1 MTVAAHDRSFFAR
14 AAILLYGV
22 LTYAAFLGVFLY
34 WIAFVGD
41 LGVPRS
47 VDSGPVGSIALA
59 VLVNL
64 GLVALF
70 AVQHTIMARG
80 PFKAWLTRFI
90 PEPAERS
97 TFMVATLL
105 VFGALF
111 ALWRPMPAVVWQV
124 EEAAFRG
131 VLWGL
136 FAFGWLLLLAS
147 TFMIQHFDLF
157 GLRQVW
163 LAWRGKP
170 YTAIPFQQK
179 WAYRYVRQPMM
190 LGVLIAH
197 WATPTMTAGHL
208 LFAVAFTAYIGM
220 GVWFEERSLARALGP
235 DYARYR
241 QEVPLYLPRLPRK
254 EQAAASSVAGA
265 AVS

>member
-1 MTVAAHDRSFFAR
+1 MSTAAPRERSLFAR
-14 AAILLYGV
+14 ASILLTGV
-22 LTYAAFLGVFLY
+22 GVYILFLGTFLY
-34 WIAFVGD
+34 WIAFVAD
-41 LGVPRS
+41 FGVPRS
-47 VDSGPVGSIALA
+47 VDTGPVGSVALA

-80 PFKAWLTRFI
+80 PFKVWLTRFV
-90 PEPAERS
+90 PQPVERA
-97 TFMVATLL
+97 TFVLATVV
-105 VFGALF
+105 VFGTLF
-111 ALWRPMPAVVWQV
+111 ALWRPIPTVVWQV
-124 EEAAFRG
+124 DEPTVRG

-136 FAFGWLLLLAS
+136 CAGGWLLLLAS
-147 TFMIQHFDLF
+147 TFMIDHFDLF

-163 LAWRGKP
+163 LAWRKKP
-170 YTAIPFQQK
+170 YTPISFQSK

-208 LFAVAFTAYIGM
+208 LFAVAFTVYM
-220 GVWFEERSLARALGP
+220 FLGVWFEERSLAANLGP

-241 QEVPLYLPRLPRK
+241 EEVPLYVPRLP
-254 EQAAASSVAGA
+254 SGVAGA
-265 AVS
+265 EATRAG